1 MMHVVKERVSLS
13 LETTTTAY
21 LAAAAA
27 KHTGGNVSAVVDLI
41 VRSHALREAIEQEA
55 RWYATN
61 PQFAEAAEAERYEA
75 GAA

>member
-1 MMHVVKERVSLS
+1 LVPAG
-13 LETTTTAY
+13 TAY

-27 KHTGGNVSAVVDLI
+27 RHTGGNVSAVVDLI

-55 RWYATN
+55 LC
-61 PQFAEAAEAERYEA
+61 PLFAETAEAERQGA